1 MSLGTVLPIIAW
13 WISTIP
19 SRSLQLVS
27 LAGTMDPMRPFALD
41 PFFRPFL
48 TDPFFRDLW
57 HLLPRPV
64 LFTTPT
70 TVLIRKTSAMPFME
84 VKIALSV
91 ASLLVVAFCWYK
103 NGREILGLISPPR
116 EDGRVMDAEASVVDE
131 DEIEEEEKERVLRE
145 WETVCGPA
153 PIIVALF
160 SAAAP
165 AAYSCSCFCPNAH
178 WCVFFISI
186 VFFGPASHL
195 LWRPK
200 PEVQDTPRGG
210 ICGPSHVECGRA
222 VVPDGARG
230 AERCLRER
238 LQESRH
244 RWEGGAHPLCS

>member
-1 MSLGTVLPIIAW
+1 MARHRRVLRMQAARILTCWPLQVGLMVLSPLFVLIGAAFTLAQPLIVPRLLPALSLALTFSSSLSAGLLAKYPSSRTLPAMSMGTLLPIVAW

-70 TVLIRKTSAMPFME
+70 TVLIRKTTAMPFME

-103 NGREILGLISPPR
+103 NGREILGFKSSSK
-116 EDGRVMDAEASVVDE
+116 EDLLVMDAEASVVDE

-145 WETVCGPA
+145 WETVC
-153 PIIVALF
+153 
-160 SAAAP
+160 S
-165 AAYSCSCFCPNAH
+165 
-178 WCVFFISI
+178 
-186 VFFGPASHL
+186 
-195 LWRPK
+195 
-200 PEVQDTPRGG
+200 PEH
-210 ICGPSHVECGRA
+210 PSSSSSSS
-222 VVPDGARG
+222 P
-230 AERCLRER
+230 
-238 LQESRH
+238 
-244 RWEGGAHPLCS
+244 